1 LSNAKPKGTPGRIA
15 LPVAGDDPKAKE
27 IVMDL
32 VDALGFDPVDDGTIA
47 DSWRQQPGTP
57 GYAQDFDAAG
67 VKRALGEASQ
77 ERKPE
82 WRAKSTAGVS

>member
-1 LSNAKPKGTPGRIA
+1 
-15 LPVAGDDPKAKE
+15 
-27 IVMDL
+27 MDL

-47 DSWRQQPGTP
+47 DSWRQQPGSPVYTHD
-57 GYAQDFDAAG
+57 YDEAG
-67 VKRALGEASQ
+67 AKRALGEASK